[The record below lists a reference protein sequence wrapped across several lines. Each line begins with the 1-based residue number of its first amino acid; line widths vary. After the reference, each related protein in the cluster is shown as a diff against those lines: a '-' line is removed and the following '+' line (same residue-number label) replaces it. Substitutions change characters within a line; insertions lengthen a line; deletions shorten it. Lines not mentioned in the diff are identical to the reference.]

1 MGPGNRGPPGQSG
14 PPGGFQGPPG
24 PPGPPGP
31 SGPGGSNAQSSTT
44 NECLSNNG
52 GCQQLCV
59 DTFESYYCAC
69 ASGYKILNDPN
80 ALNNCPGGATGG
92 YVKCEPTCCY
102 GDICFCTYSGTYQ
115 RINGTSCTD
124 VNECEDN
131 NGFCDGTCNNQ
142 DGSYSCSCPQ
152 GYQLGRNG
160 RECDDV
166 DECLQGVNCP
176 SGSIC
181 INTIGAYHCIN
192 GFFAAAQTED
202 IAAAAGTA
210 SATLSTNAVLG

>member
-1 MGPGNRGPPGQSG
+1 
-14 PPGGFQGPPG
+14 
-24 PPGPPGP
+24 
-31 SGPGGSNAQSSTT
+31 
-44 NECLSNNG
+44 
-52 GCQQLCV
+52 
-59 DTFESYYCAC
+59 
-69 ASGYKILNDPN
+69 
-80 ALNNCPGGATGG
+80 
-92 YVKCEPTCCY
+92 VKCEPTCCY

-192 GFFAAAQTED
+192 GFFAAAQTSEED

-210 SATLSTNAVLG
+210 SATLSTNAVLGIIIAAVVTVANVALVLFLTYHWSRRERKNNARQNQSYGNINRAFSTDVGTVNSFNSFMSKFSTKDADVVSVSSLES